1 MRWGEVEGERPCTV
15 SSFQTWL
22 QNTVAEVEQAAAR
35 LPSLSSRV
43 SYAVRKVHT
52 IQGG

>member
-1 MRWGEVEGERPCTV
+1 MGGERPCIL
-15 SSFQTWL
+15 SSFQTWI
-22 QNTVAEVEQAAAR
+22 QNTMAEVEQASAR